1 MDVKAL
7 PERTSRAYG
16 HARIRFDPWQMQGS
30 AQRLRDRGLTVEEWI
45 FSAQSVGRLG
55 QSLHL
60 LLRDHRLA
68 LPDDRELLDEL
79 ATVRLRESAPGVY
92 RLDHD
97 AGQHDDRAVALGLA
111 ALALTERG
119 EGGCGWAS
127 FAAEMAAR
135 ISRSGAASVSASN
148 PYGAAHIRGV
158 GADVAAAVRAQT
170 PAQRRVGL
178 GLVLRGSANDPSVR

>member
-1 MDVKAL
+1 MEAL
-7 PERTSRAYG
+7 AEQTSRAYG
-16 HARIRFDPWQMQGS
+16 HARIRFDPWQLQGS

-45 FSAQSVGRLG
+45 FSAQSVGRLW

-60 LLRDHRLA
+60 LLRDHRRA

-119 EGGCGWAS
+119 EGGWGWAS
-127 FAAEMAAR
+127 SPSEMAAR
-135 ISRSGAASVSASN
+135 ISRGARPSGNPANPYSGAR
-148 PYGAAHIRGV
+148 IRGA
-158 GADVAAAVRAQT
+158 GTDIAAAVRAQT
-170 PAQRRVGL
+170 PAQRRAGL
-178 GLVLRGSANDPSVR
+178 GLVVSGGANDQSRR